1 MMRILL
7 VEPDQAL
14 AWLLREELED
24 AGFGV
29 RVCHDLRQAVQA
41 MRGEMVDVLLGD
53 ADCLGACPPSAL
65 GEAAGGRP
73 CDFVLL
79 GPRDAVPRGGRPAM
93 VRKSAD
99 LGPLKNILFG
109 YAAKRGWLNS

>member
-1 MMRILL
+1 MMNILL
-7 VEPDQAL
+7 VEPDRAV

-24 AGFGV
+24 AGFDV
-29 RVCHDLRQAVQA
+29 RVCQSLSQAAQA
-41 MRGEMVDVLLGD
+41 MRREAVDVLLSD
-53 ADCLGACPPSAL
+53 ADCLGVCQPREL
-65 GEAAGGRP
+65 DEMAGGRV

-79 GPRDAVPRGGRPAM
+79 GPRDVMPREGRPAM